1 MDGREPGLVFHE
13 GSALRRKAYLMGT
26 TSPQGAQ
33 PSSAK
38 VSEQIERW
46 LDESDDH
53 TVGALLDLFEEK
65 SFALLFIILL
75 GVSALPLPTGGAT
88 HVFDVIAVLAAAQ
101 LVVGRDEIWIPE
113 RWRKLQLAGSKQ
125 QRFLSGL
132 LKVLRFLERF
142 ARPRLRILFDHRASN
157 IVFGLTVIVFTA
169 GAFFAVPFSG
179 LDTLPA
185 LGVVLVSV
193 GVLLEDFAIVALG
206 LLVGAAGITLEIVL
220 GRAVLTLF

>member
-1 MDGREPGLVFHE
+1 
-13 GSALRRKAYLMGT
+13 MGT
-26 TSPQGAQ
+26 TPPQGAQ
-33 PSSAK
+33 PSSGK
-38 VSEQIERW
+38 VSDQIERW

-88 HVFDVIAVLAAAQ
+88 HVFDVVAVIVAAQ
-101 LVVGRDEIWIPE
+101 LVLGRDTVWIPK

-125 QRFLSGL
+125 RRFLNGL
-132 LKVLRFLERF
+132 LKFLRFLERF
-142 ARPRLRILFDHRASN
+142 SRPRLRILFDHRASDV
-157 IVFGLTVIVFTA
+157 VFGLTVIAFTT
-169 GAFFAVPFSG
+169 GVFFAVPFSG

-193 GVLLEDFAIVALG
+193 GVLLADFAIVVVGWFVG
-206 LLVGAAGITLEIVL
+206 LPGSRQIAL
-220 GRAVLTLF
+220 GRAVLSLFDEDAPAVPRSARS